1 MKGKILSRAALN
13 RRGMLR
19 SDDDLCCP
27 LCGFEEEEN
36 SHLFTVCPLAKHQWT
51 SFSNLMGVSWVFER
65 TCGGIID
72 SWVISNLGH
81 KSKVAW
87 NTIPMTILW
96 YVWKRGTLEFS
107 KTKRDTNDIFQMDKW
122 RLGAWLLAGKEF
134 KGYKMSDF
142 DNSWESCMSGDPRKN
157 RIGAIWTPPPH
168 RGRQVRGES

>member
-1 MKGKILSRAALN
+1 MDWRLLRDLLSQDNGKFGPTTSKWRGQPVTRVQTFVWCAMKGKILSRAALN

-27 LCGFEEEEN
+27 LCGFEEEET

-122 RLGAWLLAGKEF
+122 RLGA
-134 KGYKMSDF
+134 
-142 DNSWESCMSGDPRKN
+142 
-157 RIGAIWTPPPH
+157 
-168 RGRQVRGES
+168 